1 MFIVRIMNVIIFII
15 RFPLNLEYCYGQRSF
30 RWGTRGNDVP
40 VVNSVEWNGVVEE
53 SISDSVSVDL
63 GICNTGAI
71 GNNYLVVAVQ
81 R

>member
-1 MFIVRIMNVIIFII
+1 MNVIIFII

-40 VVNSVEWNGVVEE
+40 VVNSVEGNGVVE
-53 SISDSVSVDL
+53 SISDSISVDL
-63 GICNTGAI
+63 GICNTGAV
-71 GNNYLVVAVQ
+71 GNNDLVVAVQ